1 MPILTACIQ
10 GERPNMHAILKRIFR
25 DQRGTSAIEYGLICA
40 MIVLASL
47 TALQG
52 VSDENTGLWSVFTN
66 KTQDAISKANG
77 AAS

>member
-1 MPILTACIQ
+1 
-10 GERPNMHAILKRIFR
+10 MHAILKRIFR
-25 DQRGTSAIEYGLICA
+25 DQRGTSAVEYGLICA

-52 VSDENTGLWSVFTN
+52 VANENDGLWATFTD
-66 KTQDAISKANG
+66 KTQDAIEKANG